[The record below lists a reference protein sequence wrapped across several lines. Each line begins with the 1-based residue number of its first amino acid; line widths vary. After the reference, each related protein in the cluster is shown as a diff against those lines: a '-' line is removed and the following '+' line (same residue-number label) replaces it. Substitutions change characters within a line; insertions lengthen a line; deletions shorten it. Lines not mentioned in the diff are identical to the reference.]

1 MHILVLWSIRI
12 CTYTVFLY
20 HEVLC
25 SAIHSL
31 TLCLGGSEE
40 IGSSEEEEEEEGEE
54 GEDAGVL
61 AGFEVET
68 KEIENGQYR
77 YTSRAFPVNSVLLA
91 VTVNLEIFMLE
102 IFCV

>member
-1 MHILVLWSIRI
+1 MHTYI
-12 CTYTVFLY
+12 CM
-20 HEVLC
+20 C
-25 SAIHSL
+25 NAIHSF
-31 TLCLGGSEE
+31 TLRLGGSEE

-77 YTSRAFPVNSVLLA
+77 YTSHAFPFNNVLLA
-91 VTVNLEIFMLE
+91 VTVNWESFMLK